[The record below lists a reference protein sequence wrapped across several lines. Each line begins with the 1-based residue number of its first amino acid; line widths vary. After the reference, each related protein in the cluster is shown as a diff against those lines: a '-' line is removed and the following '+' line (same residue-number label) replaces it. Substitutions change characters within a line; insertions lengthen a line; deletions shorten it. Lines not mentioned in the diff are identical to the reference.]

1 MQLVGIMWIKVAPM
15 VVVAT
20 ATIFQLKHAIS
31 VYEFWR
37 GLSFF
42 QWRKKKKQWQRNCWW
57 QKGPITSEIHIRHIL
72 WSFCVAA
79 STEFSLFFL
88 YCTTHGTHC
97 TKSSFLT
104 ARELA
109 REVLVIA
116 FSKVGQ
122 SRLSRG
128 KSPSVGQ
135 SRVGY
140 HCVILRKFSKV

>member
-1 MQLVGIMWIKVAPM
+1 MFLFQNSAQLCKAI
-15 VVVAT
+15 
-20 ATIFQLKHAIS
+20 IF
-31 VYEFWR
+31 
-37 GLSFF
+37 G
-42 QWRKKKKQWQRNCWW
+42 
-57 QKGPITSEIHIRHIL
+57 
-72 WSFCVAA
+72 
-79 STEFSLFFL
+79 
-88 YCTTHGTHC
+88 
-97 TKSSFLT
+97 FLT